1 MQAMAFLVE
10 LHEYHLVV
18 AFQSDFTADG
28 ISLIEC
34 RENAAELSGSLNRRL
49 HHIFT
54 LFIS

>member
-34 RENAAELSGSLNRRL
+34 RENAAELSGSLDRCL

-54 LFIS
+54 LFVG